1 LDAGDALGAYPCR
14 RKGDNVE
21 PLRGGARPGCD
32 VREVGGA
39 SLFLFTLS
47 FYTETCDMSAD
58 S

>member
-1 LDAGDALGAYPCR
+1 MDAGDALGTYTCR
-14 RKGDNVE
+14 RTGDNVE

-47 FYTETCDMSAD
+47 FYAKRCNVAAD